1 MADKP
6 IGNMKFGIGVDGIDK
21 TISSLDEL
29 QRKIKQAE
37 SSMKANAKAFDDGG
51 KSIDSMGQKTKDL
64 TSLMGLEENKMKIL
78 ETRREKAIETY
89 GKESKQVDKL
99 NTEINKSIAKYNGY
113 GSQLGKVTTALDKQL
128 VSSSKYG
135 TQIEAN
141 NKIMEREIAIAKKS
155 GNEVDIVKAKQKAY
169 AANLEITKQAVIDQT
184 KEVDRLTKEYG
195 ESSSEVEKAKRQLT
209 AYSNTTKD
217 TKQELT
223 KLDKELTVAQK
234 SMKGVSTESKGASR
248 EGIKLDGV
256 MSQLKKTVSGVQGSF
271 SKGFSGITNSI
282 GKATKGVGIFVGA
295 GALGAVA
302 SIGAKAFGKVTSSV
316 DAAIKRID
324 TLNNSTRAFENMGF
338 NPKQITKGMDNLQ
351 AATKGLP
358 TSLSDAVSHVQLL
371 AASTEDIDLSV
382 AVFKAMNDAILG
394 FGGDVNMVDNAVVQL
409 SQSFSN
415 GKIDGGTWNSM
426 INSNLGPTLNALA
439 KTMGM
444 TTGQL
449 KEGLSSGQIS
459 VKQFQEAL
467 IDLDK
472 NGGGGL
478 KSLEQIAKDSS
489 KGISTSLAN
498 MKTAIVRGTANLIQG
513 MDDSLKN
520 MGLPSIDDWIT
531 NTGAKFEKALSA
543 IGKNIP
549 ELAKR
554 FKFVGDIFSGL
565 SLVVGN
571 SISDIG
577 TWLGSLASM
586 FSSGDTI
593 ISSKS
598 LGISSDELLDIRLMI
613 RDVINVFDD
622 LRYTI
627 AETFNMDVS
636 DISLFETL
644 SDMFSSIISTIMLN
658 VVPVFVDIGKMIA
671 IVFGD
676 IIKWSTAI
684 KRMFTGEGW
693 IDAKKLG
700 VSADDV
706 LNMRVAFRDIK
717 DSLNELKEGIIS
729 AFSFGESDIGL
740 FETLGNLVTL
750 ITAKVIPIIVPVI
763 AKAVKFIT
771 KAILGIVDVVK
782 IVIGVFQKVVWPIL
796 QPILMSI
803 VEGISEIFQTLND
816 WWTKS
821 GSRILEAIKNFLILL
836 TPLFK
841 VAGMIVA
848 GFVDNVIGL
857 VKGMVSVLTGI
868 IDIFSM
874 IFTGDFT
881 GMWDAIKRVFFGA
894 IQVIWNWV
902 QLLLFGKLL
911 KGVKGLASG
920 FTGGIKAMWEG
931 VKKFFTSG
939 IGDAIGQVNGW
950 ISKVLGSGN
959 TLKTSF
965 TNIIKGLWDGIK
977 QVFSGG
983 IDTVVKWMTD
993 LPSQMGSAISK
1004 GASYVTKAFKGI
1016 FNGALKAIGG
1026 PVNGIIGGAN
1036 WVLEKFGAKPIAK
1049 WEVPKYAGGTDG
1061 HVGGMMM
1068 VNDGRGAEIVERPN
1082 GEMFI
1087 PQGKN
1092 VTMYGERGTKVYTA
1106 EETAM
1111 ALGHKRPKY
1120 RYKKGTGQSL
1130 FDKIGGAVGD
1140 VWDFI
1145 KSPFD
1150 LAKKALTNAVDL
1162 TGISHVP
1169 LDMAKGLLN
1178 TSVKAFGNTVKKMFD
1193 DDFSTKIGKNGVYQ
1207 YLENIATHL
1216 IGKFGG
1222 LRVTSGYREGDPY
1235 SHGSRNAID
1244 VAFPASMNG
1253 SSKNTEVADYAFNE
1267 FRKKI
1272 GYVITNGR
1280 VRDREGTSG
1289 TGVHD
1294 GWTNWPDN
1302 DHYDH
1307 IHLNGIKRFIG
1318 ESKQGTGLM
1327 SSGSG
1332 VARWR
1337 STAAQA
1343 LYMTGQYSKS
1353 NLDKLMYQMQTESNG
1368 DPRAINLWDSN
1379 AKRGTPSKGLMQ
1391 VIDPTFRSYAM
1402 RGYNSNIYDPL
1413 SNILASI
1420 RYAMARYGSLSAA
1433 YRGTGYKN
1441 GGVVTQAG
1449 MYDLVENGYPEIVIP
1464 TEPAKRGRAM
1474 MLLNQAKTMLGVKDN
1489 QKVKQSTNDSNM
1501 SSLLTLMIEQN
1512 QLLKSILEKDSNV
1525 YMDGNKVNSN
1535 LKAINKKQTINN
1547 RRDLGLV

>member
-1 MADKP
+1 MVDKP

-78 ETRREKAIETY
+78 ESRREKAIETY

-169 AANLEITKQAVIDQT
+169 AANLEVTKQAVINQT

-223 KLDKELTVAQK
+223 KLDKELTVAEK
-234 SMKGVSTESKGASR
+234 SMKGMSTESKGASR

-256 MSQLKKTVSGVQGSF
+256 MSQLKKTVGGVQGSF
-271 SKGFSGITNSI
+271 SKGFSGITKSI

-302 SIGAKAFGKVTSSV
+302 SVGAKVFNQVTSSV

-338 NPKQITKGMDNLQ
+338 NPKQITKGMEDLE

-358 TSLSDAVSHVQLL
+358 TSLSDAVRHVQLL

-415 GKIDGGTWNSM
+415 GKIDAQTWNSM
-426 INSNLGPTLNALA
+426 INSGLGPTLNALA
-439 KTMGM
+439 KQMGM

-449 KEGLSSGQIS
+449 KEGLSSGQVS

-489 KGISTSLAN
+489 KGIGTSLAN
-498 MKTAIVRGTANLIQG
+498 MKTAIVRGTANLIEG
-513 MDDSLKN
+513 IDKSLKN
-520 MGLPSIDDWIT
+520 MGLPTIDEWIVT
-531 NTGAKFEKALSA
+531 VGEKFEKSLGA
-543 IGKNIP
+543 IGEGIP

-554 FKFVGDIFSGL
+554 FSFIGDLFVGL
-565 SLVVGN
+565 NMLVGGVVV
-571 SISDIG
+571 D
-577 TWLGSLASM
+577 LGKWVNAIVSM
-586 FSSGDTI
+586 FTGDGLV
-593 ISSKS
+593 SASD
-598 LGISSDELLDIRLMI
+598 LGISAEDAMNIKLAINDIKDTFKDLKDSI
-613 RDVINVFDD
+613 FD
-622 LRYTI
+622 
-627 AETFNMDVS
+627 TFNIDVNNTN
-636 DISLFETL
+636 FFKTL
-644 SDMFSSIISTIMLN
+644 SSIFSNIISTLMTNII
-658 VVPVFVDIGKMIA
+658 PFVAKGFKVISTTVTA
-671 IVFGD
+671 IVQVFKILVD
-676 IIKWSTAI
+676 YFQT
-684 KRMFTGEGW
+684 
-693 IDAKKLG
+693 
-700 VSADDV
+700 V
-706 LNMRVAFRDIK
+706 LWPI
-717 DSLNELKEGIIS
+717 LE
-729 AFSFGESDIGL
+729 
-740 FETLGNLVTL
+740 
-750 ITAKVIPIIVPVI
+750 PIIVS
-763 AKAVKFIT
+763 
-771 KAILGIVDVVK
+771 IVD
-782 IVIGVFQKVVWPIL
+782 
-796 QPILMSI
+796 
-803 VEGISEIFQTLND
+803 GITEIFEMLGA
-816 WWTKS
+816 WWDTS
-821 GSRILEAIKNFLILL
+821 GSRILEAIKNFLVLL
-836 TPLFK
+836 TPVFK
-841 VAGMIVA
+841 VAGMIVQ
-848 GFVDNVIGL
+848 GFVDTVIGL
-857 VKGMVSVLTGI
+857 VKGLVNVLTGT
-868 IDIFSM
+868 IDVFSM
-874 IFTGDFT
+874 IFTGDFA
-881 GMWDAIKRVFFGA
+881 GMWDAIKRIFFGT
-894 IQVIWNWV
+894 IQVIWNGV

-920 FTGGIKAMWEG
+920 FTGSIKAMWEG

-939 IGDAIGQVNGW
+939 IGDALGQVTGW
-950 ISKVLGSGN
+950 ITKLLGSGGN
-959 TLKTSF
+959 LKTSF

-977 QVFSGG
+977 KVFSGG
-983 IDTVVKWMTD
+983 IDTIVKWMKD
-993 LPSQMGSAISK
+993 LPKNLGEAITK

-1049 WEVPKYAGGTDG
+1049 WKVPKYADGTDG
-1061 HVGGMMM
+1061 HPGGMMM

-1140 VWDFI
+1140 VWDFM
-1145 KSPFD
+1145 KNPLD
-1150 LAKKALTNAVDL
+1150 LAKKALTSAVDL
-1162 TGISHVP
+1162 TGMSHAP
-1169 LDMAKGLLN
+1169 LDMAKGLLG
-1178 TSVKAFGNTVKKMFD
+1178 TSIKAFGNTVKKLFD
-1193 DDFSTKIGKNGVYQ
+1193 EDFSTKIGPNGVYQ

-1216 IGKFGG
+1216 IKKFGG

-1253 SSKNTEVADYAFNE
+1253 SSKNTEVANYAFDE
-1267 FRKKI
+1267 FKKKI

-1294 GWTNWPDN
+1294 GWANWPDN

-1307 IHLNGIKRFIG
+1307 IHLNGIKRFMG

-1327 SSGSG
+1327 SGGSG

-1343 LYMTGQYSKS
+1343 LHMTGQYSKS

-1391 VIDPTFRSYAM
+1391 VIDPTFRAFAM
-1402 RGYNSNIYDPL
+1402 KGYSSNIYDPL

-1420 RYAMARYGSLSAA
+1420 KYAVARYGSLTAA

-1489 QKVKQSTNDSNM
+1489 KGSSSSEKTNSDM
-1501 SSLLTLMIEQN
+1501 TMLLSLMIEQN
-1512 QLLKSILEKDSNV
+1512 KLLKSILDKDSDTYLN
-1525 YMDGNKVNSN
+1525 GRKVNEELTN
-1535 LKAINKKQTINN
+1535 INN
-1547 RRDLGLV
+1547 TTMRNRNRDLGLV

>member
-1 MADKP
+1 MVDKP

-141 NKIMEREIAIAKKS
+141 NKIMEREIVIAKKS

-169 AANLEITKQAVIDQT
+169 AANLEVTKQAVINQT

-195 ESSSEVEKAKRQLT
+195 DSSSEVEKAKRQLT
-209 AYSNTTKD
+209 AYSNTSKD

-223 KLDKELTVAQK
+223 KLDKELTVAEK
-234 SMKGVSTESKGASR
+234 SMKGMSTESKGASR
-248 EGIKLDGV
+248 EGVKLDGV
-256 MSQLKKTVSGVQGSF
+256 MGQLEKTVSGVQGSF
-271 SKGFSGITNSI
+271 SKGFSGITSSI
-282 GKATKGVGIFVGA
+282 GKATNGVGIFVGA

-302 SIGAKAFGKVTSSV
+302 SVGAKAFGLVTSSV

-338 NPKQITKGMDNLQ
+338 NPKQITKGMDDLQ

-358 TSLSDAVSHVQLL
+358 TSLSDAVSNVQLL
-371 AASTEDIDLSV
+371 AASTDDMDLSV
-382 AVFKAMNDAILG
+382 GVFKAMNDAILG

-409 SQSFSN
+409 SQAFSN
-415 GKIDGGTWNSM
+415 GKIDGQTWNSM
-426 INSNLGPTLNALA
+426 INSGLGPTLNALA
-439 KTMGM
+439 KQMDI
-444 TTGQL
+444 TTGEL
-449 KEGLSSGQIS
+449 KKGLSKGDIS
-459 VKQFQEAL
+459 VKEFQEAL

-489 KGISTSLAN
+489 KGIGTSLAN
-498 MKTAIVRGTANLIQG
+498 MKTAIVRGTANLIEG
-513 MDDSLKN
+513 IDKSLKN
-520 MGLPSIDDWIT
+520 MGLPTIDEWIVT
-531 NTGAKFEKALSA
+531 VGETFEKSLGA
-543 IGKNIP
+543 IGKGIP

-554 FKFVGDIFSGL
+554 FSFIGDLFVGLNTTVTGIVKVFKI
-565 SLVVGN
+565 LV
-571 SISDIG
+571 DYFQ
-577 TWLGSLASM
+577 T
-586 FSSGDTI
+586 
-593 ISSKS
+593 
-598 LGISSDELLDIRLMI
+598 
-613 RDVINVFDD
+613 
-622 LRYTI
+622 
-627 AETFNMDVS
+627 
-636 DISLFETL
+636 
-644 SDMFSSIISTIMLN
+644 MLW
-658 VVPVFVDIGKMIA
+658 PIL
-671 IVFGD
+671 
-676 IIKWSTAI
+676 
-684 KRMFTGEGW
+684 E
-693 IDAKKLG
+693 
-700 VSADDV
+700 
-706 LNMRVAFRDIK
+706 
-717 DSLNELKEGIIS
+717 
-729 AFSFGESDIGL
+729 
-740 FETLGNLVTL
+740 
-750 ITAKVIPIIVPVI
+750 PIIVS
-763 AKAVKFIT
+763 
-771 KAILGIVDVVK
+771 IVD
-782 IVIGVFQKVVWPIL
+782 
-796 QPILMSI
+796 
-803 VEGISEIFQTLND
+803 GITEIFETLND
-816 WWTKS
+816 WWTTS
-821 GSRILEAIKNFLILL
+821 GSRILEAIKNFLVLL

-868 IDIFSM
+868 IDVFSM
-874 IFTGDFT
+874 IFTGDFA
-881 GMWDAIKRVFFGA
+881 GMWDAIKRIFFGA
-894 IQVIWNWV
+894 IQVIWNGV

-911 KGVKGLASG
+911 KGVKGLTSG
-920 FTGGIKAMWEG
+920 FTGSIKAMWEG

-939 IGDAIGQVNGW
+939 IGDAIGQVTGW
-950 ISKVLGSGN
+950 ITKLLGSGN
-959 TLKTSF
+959 TLKSSF

-977 QVFSGG
+977 TVFSGG

-993 LPSQMGSAISK
+993 LPSQMGKAISK

-1036 WVLEKFGAKPIAK
+1036 WVLKKFGAKPIAK
-1049 WEVPKYAGGTDG
+1049 WEVPKYADGTDG
-1061 HVGGMMM
+1061 HPGGMMM

-1150 LAKKALTNAVDL
+1150 LAKKALTNAVDF

-1178 TSVKAFGNTVKKMFD
+1178 TSIKAFGNTVKKMFD
-1193 DDFSTKIGKNGVYQ
+1193 DDFSTKIGSNGVYQ
-1207 YLENIATHL
+1207 YLENIAKHL

-1267 FRKKI
+1267 FKKKI

-1289 TGVHD
+1289 TGIHD
-1294 GWTNWPDN
+1294 GWANWPDN

-1307 IHLNGIKRFIG
+1307 IHLNGIKRFMG

-1368 DPRAINLWDSN
+1368 DPRAINNWDSN
-1379 AKRGTPSKGLMQ
+1379 AVAGTPSKGLMQ

-1420 RYAMARYGSLSAA
+1420 RYAMSRYGSLSAA

-1489 QKVKQSTNDSNM
+1489 KKTSTSETTNSDM
-1501 SSLLTLMIEQN
+1501 TMLLSLMIEQN
-1512 QLLKSILEKDSNV
+1512 KLLKSILDKDSDTYLN
-1525 YMDGNKVNSN
+1525 GRKVNDELSN
-1535 LKAINKKQTINN
+1535 INN
-1547 RRDLGLV
+1547 TTIRNRNRDLGLV

>member
-169 AANLEITKQAVIDQT
+169 AANLEVTKQAVIDQT
-184 KEVDRLTKEYG
+184 REVDRLTKEYG

-302 SIGAKAFGKVTSSV
+302 SMGAKAFGTVTSSV

-338 NPKQITKGMDNLQ
+338 NPKQITKGMEDLQ

-358 TSLSDAVSHVQLL
+358 TSLSDAVSNVQLL
-371 AASTEDIDLSV
+371 TASTEDIDLSV

-415 GKIDGGTWNSM
+415 GKIDAQTWNSM
-426 INSNLGPTLNALA
+426 INSGLGPTLNALA

-449 KEGLSSGQIS
+449 KEGLSSGQVS

-489 KGISTSLAN
+489 KGISTSLSN

-513 MDDSLKN
+513 IDDSLKN

-531 NTGAKFEKALSA
+531 KVGAEFEKALSS
-543 IGKNIP
+543 IGKGIP

-554 FKFVGDIFSGL
+554 FSFIGDLFVGL
-565 SLVVGN
+565 NMLVGGVVV
-571 SISDIG
+571 D
-577 TWLGSLASM
+577 LGKWVNAIVSM
-586 FSSGDTI
+586 FTGDGLV
-593 ISSKS
+593 SASD
-598 LGISSDELLDIRLMI
+598 LGISAEDAMNIKLA
-613 RDVINVFDD
+613 IN
-622 LRYTI
+622 
-627 AETFNMDVS
+627 
-636 DISLFETL
+636 
-644 SDMFSSIISTIMLN
+644 
-658 VVPVFVDIGKMIA
+658 
-671 IVFGD
+671 
-676 IIKWSTAI
+676 
-684 KRMFTGEGW
+684 
-693 IDAKKLG
+693 
-700 VSADDV
+700 
-706 LNMRVAFRDIK
+706 DIK
-717 DSLNELKEGIIS
+717 DTFKDLKDSIFDTFNIDVNNTN
-729 AFSFGESDIGL
+729 FFK
-740 FETLGNLVTL
+740 TLGSVFSN
-750 ITAKVIPIIVPVI
+750 ITSILMTNIIPVVAKVFKVI
-763 AKAVKFIT
+763 STTVT
-771 KAILGIVDVVK
+771 GIVKVFK
-782 IVIGVFQKVVWPIL
+782 IFVDYFKQVIWPIL
-796 QPILMSI
+796 QPILLSI

-848 GFVDNVIGL
+848 GFVDAVIGL

-874 IFTGDFT
+874 IFTGDFA

-894 IQVIWNWV
+894 IQVLWNWV

-911 KGVKGLASG
+911 KGVKGLVSG

-950 ISKVLGSGN
+950 ITKLLGSGN
-959 TLKTSF
+959 TLKSSF
-965 TNIIKGLWDGIK
+965 TNVIKGLWDGIK
-977 QVFSGG
+977 KVFSGV
-983 IDTVVKWMTD
+983 IATVVKWMTD

-1049 WEVPKYAGGTDG
+1049 WEVPKYADGTDG
-1061 HVGGMMM
+1061 HPGGMMM

-1106 EETAM
+1106 EESAL

-1150 LAKKALTNAVDL
+1150 LAKKALTTAVDF

-1169 LDMAKGLLN
+1169 LDMAKGLLD

-1193 DDFSTKIGKNGVYQ
+1193 DDFSTKVGKNGVYQ

-1244 VAFPASMNG
+1244 VAFPSSMNG

-1267 FRKKI
+1267 FKKKI

-1294 GWTNWPDN
+1294 GWANWPDN

-1307 IHLNGIKRFIG
+1307 IHLNGIKRFMG

-1337 STAAQA
+1337 STASQA

-1391 VIDPTFRSYAM
+1391 VIDPTFSSYAM
-1402 RGYNSNIYDPL
+1402 KGYNSNIYDPL

-1420 RYAMARYGSLSAA
+1420 KYAVARYGSLTSA

-1489 QKVKQSTNDSNM
+1489 KKTSTSETTNSDM
-1501 SSLLTLMIEQN
+1501 TVLLSLMIEQN
-1512 QLLKSILEKDSNV
+1512 KLLKSILDKDSDTYLN
-1525 YMDGNKVNSN
+1525 GRKVNEELTN
-1535 LKAINKKQTINN
+1535 INN
-1547 RRDLGLV
+1547 TVIRNRNRDLGLV

>member
-1 MADKP
+1 MTDKP

-113 GSQLGKVTTALDKQL
+113 SSQLGKVTTALDKQL

-184 KEVDRLTKEYG
+184 REVDRLTKEYG

-209 AYSNTTKD
+209 AYSNTSKD

-248 EGIKLDGV
+248 EGSKLDGV
-256 MSQLKKTVSGVQGSF
+256 MSQLKKTVGGVQGSF

-282 GKATKGVGIFVGA
+282 SKASKGVGMFVGA
-295 GALGAVA
+295 GVLGAVA
-302 SIGAKAFGKVTSSV
+302 SVGAKAFGKVTSSV
-316 DAAIKRID
+316 DAAVKRID

-338 NPKQITKGMDNLQ
+338 NPKQITKGMEDLQ

-358 TSLSDAVSHVQLL
+358 TSLSDAVSNVQLL
-371 AASTEDIDLSV
+371 SASTEDIDLSV
-382 AVFKAMNDAILG
+382 SVFKAMNDAILG
-394 FGGDVNMVDNAVVQL
+394 FGGDVNQVDNAVVQL
-409 SQSFSN
+409 SQAFSN
-415 GKIDGGTWNSM
+415 GKIDAGTWNSM
-426 INSNLGPTLNALA
+426 INSGLGPTLSALA
-439 KTMGM
+439 KKMNM

-449 KEGLSSGQIS
+449 KEGLSEGTVS
-459 VKQFQEAL
+459 VKQFQEEL

-513 MDDSLKN
+513 IDDSLKN

-531 NTGAKFEKALSA
+531 NAGAKFEKALSA

-549 ELAKR
+549 ELAKK
-554 FKFVGDIFSGL
+554 FKFVGDIFVGL
-565 SLVVGN
+565 NLIVGQ
-571 SISDIG
+571 
-577 TWLGSLASM
+577 T
-586 FSSGDTI
+586 
-593 ISSKS
+593 
-598 LGISSDELLDIRLMI
+598 
-613 RDVINVFDD
+613 
-622 LRYTI
+622 
-627 AETFNMDVS
+627 VS
-636 DISLFETL
+636 DLGRWF
-644 SDMFSSIISTIMLN
+644 
-658 VVPVFVDIGKMIA
+658 GAIA
-671 IVFGD
+671 
-676 IIKWSTAI
+676 S
-684 KRMFTGEGW
+684 MFTGEGW

-700 VSADDV
+700 ISAEDAMNLKLIIKDVKSMFDDLKYTMSETFNIDVSDISIFETIADMLSSITSTIMLNVIPVFVDFGKMVAIVFGDV
-706 LNMRVAFRDIK
+706 MKWSTALKRMFTGEGWIDASKLGISAEDALNIKVAFRDIK
-717 DSLNELKEGIIS
+717 DSLRELKEGIIS

-750 ITAKVIPIIVPVI
+750 ITAKVIPIILPVI
-763 AKAVKFIT
+763 AKAIKFIT
-771 KAILGIVDVVK
+771 NAVLGIIEVFKVMVG
-782 IVIGVFQKVVWPIL
+782 IFQTVIWPMMKPIL
-796 QPILMSI
+796 SNI
-803 VEGISEIFQTLND
+803 VTSMSEIFQTLND
-816 WWTKS
+816 WWSKS
-821 GSRILEAIKNFLILL
+821 GSRVLEAIKNFLILL

-841 VAGMIVA
+841 LAWSITA
-848 GFVDNVIGL
+848 AFVDNVIGL
-857 VKGMVSVLTGI
+857 VKGLVSVLTGI
-868 IDIFSM
+868 IDVFSM
-874 IFTGDFT
+874 VFTGDFS
-881 GMWDAIKRVFFGA
+881 GMWDAIKRIFFGS
-894 IQVIWNWV
+894 IQVLWNWV
-902 QLLLFGKLL
+902 QLLLFGKMIKGL
-911 KGVKGLASG
+911 KGFVAG
-920 FTGGIKAMWEG
+920 FSGGIKAMWEG

-965 TNIIKGLWDGIK
+965 TNIIRALWDGIK
-977 QVFSGG
+977 KVFSGG

-993 LPSQMGSAISK
+993 LPSQLGSAISK
-1004 GASYVTKAFKGI
+1004 GAKYVTKAFKGI

-1049 WEVPKYAGGTDG
+1049 WEVPKYADGTEG
-1061 HVGGMMM
+1061 HPGGMMM

-1120 RYKKGTGQSL
+1120 RYKKGTGKSL

-1140 VWDFI
+1140 VWNFI

-1150 LAKKALTNAVDL
+1150 LAKKALTNAVDF

-1193 DDFSTKIGKNGVYQ
+1193 EDFSTKIGPNGVYQ
-1207 YLENIATHL
+1207 YLENIAKHL

-1267 FRKKI
+1267 FKKKI

-1289 TGVHD
+1289 TGIHD
-1294 GWTNWPDN
+1294 GWINWPDN

-1307 IHLNGIKRFIG
+1307 IHLNGIKRFMG
-1318 ESKQGTGLM
+1318 NSKQGTGLM
-1327 SSGSG
+1327 ATGSG

-1368 DPRAINLWDSN
+1368 NPRAINNWDSN
-1379 AKRGTPSKGLMQ
+1379 AAAGTPSKGLMQ
-1391 VIDPTFRSYAM
+1391 VIDPTFRAYAM

-1535 LKAINKKQTINN
+1535 LKVIRDRNELHD

>member
-113 GSQLGKVTTALDKQL
+113 GAQLGKVTTALDKQL

-184 KEVDRLTKEYG
+184 REVDRLTKEYG

-271 SKGFSGITNSI
+271 SKGFSGITSSI

-302 SIGAKAFGKVTSSV
+302 SVGAKAFGKVTSSV

-338 NPKQITKGMDNLQ
+338 NPKQITKGMEDLQ

-415 GKIDGGTWNSM
+415 GKIDAQTWNSM
-426 INSNLGPTLNALA
+426 INSGLGPTLNALA
-439 KTMGM
+439 KTMNM

-449 KEGLSSGQIS
+449 KEGLSSGSIS

-554 FKFVGDIFSGL
+554 FKFVGDIFVGL
-565 SLVVGN
+565 NHVVGQN
-571 SISDIG
+571 VSD
-577 TWLGSLASM
+577 LGRWFGAVASM
-586 FSSGDTI
+586 FSGSGTI
-593 ISSKS
+593 SASS
-598 LGISSDELLDIRLMI
+598 LGISAEDAMNLKLIVK
-613 RDVINVFDD
+613 DVKDTFAD
-622 LRYTI
+622 LKYTMS
-627 AETFNMDVS
+627 ETFNIDVS
-636 DISLFETL
+636 DISIFETIA
-644 SDMFSSIISTIMLN
+644 DMLSSITSTIMLN
-658 VVPVFVDIGKMIA
+658 VIPVFVDFGKMVA

-676 IIKWSTAI
+676 VMKWSTAL

-700 VSADDV
+700 ISAEDAM
-706 LNMRVAFRDIK
+706 NIKVAFRDIK
-717 DSLNELKEGIIS
+717 DSLTELKEGIIS

-771 KAILGIVDVVK
+771 KAILGIVDIVK
-782 IVIGVFQKVVWPIL
+782 IVIGVFQKVVWPVL

-803 VEGISEIFQTLND
+803 VEGISDIFQTLND

-857 VKGMVSVLTGI
+857 IKGMVSVLTGI
-868 IDIFSM
+868 IDVFSM
-874 IFTGDFT
+874 IFTGDFA
-881 GMWDAIKRVFFGA
+881 GMWDAIKRIFFGA

-920 FTGGIKAMWEG
+920 FTGSIKAMWEA

-950 ISKVLGSGN
+950 ITKLLGSGN

-977 QVFSGG
+977 KVFSGG

-993 LPSQMGSAISK
+993 LPSQIGKAISK
-1004 GASYVTKAFKGI
+1004 GASYVTNAFKGV

-1111 ALGHKRPKY
+1111 VLGHKRPKY
-1120 RYKKGTGQSL
+1120 RYNKGTGQSL

-1178 TSVKAFGNTVKKMFD
+1178 TSIKAFGNTVKKMFD
-1193 DDFSTKIGKNGVYQ
+1193 EDFSTKIGPNGVYQ

-1216 IGKFGG
+1216 IKKFGG

-1253 SSKNTEVADYAFNE
+1253 SSKNTEVANYAFDE
-1267 FRKKI
+1267 FKKKI

-1289 TGVHD
+1289 TGIHD
-1294 GWTNWPDN
+1294 GWANWPDN

-1307 IHLNGIKRFIG
+1307 IHLNGIKRFMG
-1318 ESKQGTGLM
+1318 ASKQGTGLM

-1368 DPRAINLWDSN
+1368 DPKAINLWDDN

-1402 RGYNSNIYDPL
+1402 RGYNTNIYDPL

-1420 RYAMARYGSLSAA
+1420 RYALAEYGSLSRA

-1489 QKVKQSTNDSNM
+1489 QKVKQSTNDINM
-1501 SSLLTLMIEQN
+1501 SSLLALIIEQN

-1525 YMDGNKVNSN
+1525 YMDGKKMNSN
-1535 LKAINKKQTINN
+1535 LKAINKKQTINKK
-1547 RRDLGLV
+1547 RDLGLV